1 MSTTLIKCHICLDF
15 KGTRDFKFFSCGHGF
30 CTPCIDELVSRSTSK
45 SFVLCPECRTSLRCE
60 DAHPIYCEIAT
71 HQVEQAM
78 AIEKLLHGLSR
89 IDEDSKAISVEIA
102 EKKLKKLAK
111 TLDSSE
117 TNVTI
122 LIEAVMEL
130 KERIIPVFRR
140 VEEQSREIERLKRQL
155 SSCQTEVAAGVRR
168 IETLKIERDEAHATL
183 RETIDERDKALD
195 LGNQVARKTVQ
206 LREDLARAKA
216 QESGLEDTNNLY
228 KAQLLQHKEMERR
241 QSEKI
246 KSLKQ
251 QLAIAQQEAQ
261 NEWDARLEV
270 DLDSPASLSQRP
282 RKRRALS
289 PPPRIPVQ
297 SSDANAKST
306 LFEAMPEPG
315 QFGSNSNWN
324 PMRPDLKKQKIANTY
339 PVKLDKRGRPIGAVQ
354 IGIRKTIRI
363 TR

>member
-1 MSTTLIKCHICLDF
+1 
-15 KGTRDFKFFSCGHGF
+15 
-30 CTPCIDELVSRSTSK
+30 
-45 SFVLCPECRTSLRCE
+45 
-60 DAHPIYCEIAT
+60 
-71 HQVEQAM
+71 M

-117 TNVTI
+117 TNVASFIKEFHATI

-206 LREDLARAKA
+206 LRKDLARAKA